1 MPASDLPRAKTAFVT
16 GGTGFIGSH
25 LVEALL
31 DRGYAEVRCLIRS
44 EPKWLEGLD
53 ITPVE
58 GDLGDVELLWEALR
72 DVDYVYH
79 VAGVTR
85 APTWEAFK
93 QANVTATL
101 NLMGAVKMANPAVKK
116 VLVTSSL
123 AAVGRC
129 DGGLA
134 TEETPL
140 RPISRY
146 GKSKAQ
152 MEEALADAHQ
162 MRQSYM
168 EALPITIVRPPA
180 VYGPRE
186 ADIYTFFKTVS
197 RGLCPVVGGNSTEPA
212 LSLVHVDDL
221 VQGMI
226 AAAEHP
232 DTAGEA
238 YFLGSE
244 ALHSWQAIK
253 EATTQALDSWA
264 ITLPIPGPL
273 VQALGAV
280 VELGGKL
287 TGQYPPLNREKA
299 REIRYACT
307 MCAIHKARRTF
318 GYRPTVDL
326 EPGIQQ
332 TIDWYKANDWL

>member
-1 MPASDLPRAKTAFVT
+1 M
-16 GGTGFIGSH
+16 
-25 LVEALL
+25 EALL
-31 DRGYAEVRCLIRS
+31 DRGYTDVRCLIRS

-53 ITPVE
+53 ITPVA
-58 GDLGDVELLWEALR
+58 GDLGNVELLWDAVR

-93 QANVTATL
+93 RANVTATL
-101 NLMGAVKMANPAVKK
+101 NLMGAVKMANPTVKK

-140 RPISRY
+140 DPISRY
-146 GKSKAQ
+146 GKSKAR

-168 EALPITIVRPPA
+168 ETLPITVVRPPA

-197 RGLCPVVGGNSTEPA
+197 RGLCPVVGGNSAKPA

-232 DTAGEA
+232 ATAGET

-244 ALHSWQAIK
+244 VLYSWQDIK
-253 EATTQALDSWA
+253 EATTQALDTWA
-264 ITLPIPGPL
+264 LTLPIPGPL

-287 TGQYPPLNREKA
+287 IGQYPPLNREKA
-299 REIRYACT
+299 REIRHACT

-318 GYRPTVDL
+318 GYGPTVDL
-326 EPGIQQ
+326 ETGIQQ
-332 TIDWYKANDWL
+332 TIAWYKAHGWL